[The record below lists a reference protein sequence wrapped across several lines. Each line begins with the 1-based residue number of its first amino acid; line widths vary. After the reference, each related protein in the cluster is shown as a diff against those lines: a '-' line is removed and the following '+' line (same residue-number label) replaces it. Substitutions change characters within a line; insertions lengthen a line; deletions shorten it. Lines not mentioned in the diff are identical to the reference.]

1 MGSSDTGRDEVMGLY
16 REGVVAFHDHAAGA
30 DPDAPACGSWTAGEL
45 IRHGA
50 AVAAWYH
57 QWLDRALA
65 GDAEPPFTLAD
76 LPTRNAA
83 ELESRAD
90 QDPAAALAEFV
101 DSAGRYADRL
111 VDHWD
116 VAYGYPG
123 GTVTAGLHAAV
134 AAAEWH
140 LHAWDLARAAGG
152 DHRPSDPATLFGSA
166 GRCVTVGR
174 GGTIGIV
181 QGLVVRAGATT
192 KPWERML
199 RASGRRHRP
208 GPSRG

>member
-1 MGSSDTGRDEVMGLY
+1 MDLY
-16 REGVVAFHDHAAGA
+16 REGVVVFHDHVAGA

-90 QDPAAALAEFV
+90 QDPDAALAEFV

-140 LHAWDLARAAGG
+140 LHTWDLARAAGG
-152 DHRPSDPATLFGSA
+152 G
-166 GRCVTVGR
+166 
-174 GGTIGIV
+174 
-181 QGLVVRAGATT
+181 
-192 KPWERML
+192 
-199 RASGRRHRP
+199 RP
-208 GPSRG
+208 GPGRPSGGDDEAVGADGAGLGSATQARDESWLRWHHRPTSSWSRRPAGCSVTPGPLG